1 MAWGGST
8 SGQFHGAWFG
18 AQGEADPGAL
28 DAELHGIGSLTA
40 TATAI
45 GWLNALLSGTGNIA
59 GALTDAA
66 QAIAP
71 DWIVLARRRGKR

>member
-28 DAELHGIGSLTA
+28 DAVLHGTGALAAS
-40 TATAI
+40 ATAI
-45 GWLNALLSGTGNIA
+45 GWLEAMLA
-59 GALTDAA
+59 GAGGIVASLTTDAGA
-66 QAIAP
+66 VTT
-71 DWIVLARRRGKR
+71 DWIVLARRRGRR